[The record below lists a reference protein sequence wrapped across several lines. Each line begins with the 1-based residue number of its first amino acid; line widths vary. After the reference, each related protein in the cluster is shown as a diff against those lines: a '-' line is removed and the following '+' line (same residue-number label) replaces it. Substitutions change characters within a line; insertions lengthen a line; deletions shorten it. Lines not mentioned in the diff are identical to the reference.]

1 MPGCFT
7 NLFNKLFHRGTCGP
21 SKHVSGTS
29 KNDAVG
35 PRVLHDGTVGTSAGV
50 DVVFIHGLRGSRV
63 HTWSD
68 GEYFWP
74 KDFLSEDLDNARII
88 TWGYDVNIANHFSYA
103 SRESI
108 RGHAETLLHDLY
120 RIRRLITR
128 PIIFVCHSLGGL
140 VCKEALI
147 IAAAYDKHQRHSNLA
162 ATYPNTR
169 GVIFLGTP
177 HRGSGAVALGQVLSR
192 IAFFHRPNTQLL
204 QSLQVD
210 SHTLERQREE
220 FITISASLSIVCVR
234 EEIPTSI
241 GIIVSEESASYDGF
255 DVRRGAIPADH
266 INMVKF
272 KSKGHIGYERL
283 RLEKLN
289 LFRYAIMQKYVHKS
303 SGGLVARERDQ
314 KRTYA
319 HTDRLIALSCGA
331 SIWLCGTGLS
341 TIGLAMQDQSHN
353 TLLRNWQDLVAGP
366 VQQSS
371 STALAGSIAL
381 CSVGYVTAC
390 MVAYHRDPNFVA
402 VTTAVCVVAVFVEG
416 LWNGLNVS
424 LMERLAVVM
433 PLAINIG
440 VTLALNRQ
448 RTPMSRSV
456 RIVDDNA

>member
-1 MPGCFT
+1 
-7 NLFNKLFHRGTCGP
+7 
-21 SKHVSGTS
+21 
-29 KNDAVG
+29 
-35 PRVLHDGTVGTSAGV
+35 
-50 DVVFIHGLRGSRV
+50 
-63 HTWSD
+63 
-68 GEYFWP
+68 
-74 KDFLSEDLDNARII
+74 
-88 TWGYDVNIANHFSYA
+88 
-103 SRESI
+103 
-108 RGHAETLLHDLY
+108 
-120 RIRRLITR
+120 
-128 PIIFVCHSLGGL
+128 
-140 VCKEALI
+140 
-147 IAAAYDKHQRHSNLA
+147 
-162 ATYPNTR
+162 
-169 GVIFLGTP
+169 
-177 HRGSGAVALGQVLSR
+177 
-192 IAFFHRPNTQLL
+192 
-204 QSLQVD
+204 
-210 SHTLERQREE
+210 
-220 FITISASLSIVCVR
+220 
-234 EEIPTSI
+234 
-241 GIIVSEESASYDGF
+241 
-255 DVRRGAIPADH
+255 
-266 INMVKF
+266 
-272 KSKGHIGYERL
+272 
-283 RLEKLN
+283 
-289 LFRYAIMQKYVHKS
+289 MQKYVHKS

-353 TLLRNWQDLVAGP
+353 TLLRNWQDVCLLHDFCAITCLTKQLVAGP